1 MQNYYPEDAFPKS
14 KTNSINKDDISNSS
28 SFDMQSL
35 MKLVNSN
42 KGKDVNLEML
52 MTLLKNQNPQLANL
66 LPLLNGLKLSHP
78 SKSVNSKKNNTDNK
92 FISVSKYYEKWD

>member
-1 MQNYYPEDAFPKS
+1 
-14 KTNSINKDDISNSS
+14 
-28 SFDMQSL
+28 
-35 MKLVNSN
+35 
-42 KGKDVNLEML
+42 ML

-92 FISVSKYYEKWD
+92 YISVSKYYEKWD

>member
-42 KGKDVNLEML
+42 KGKML
-52 MTLLKNQNPQLANL
+52 T
-66 LPLLNGLKLSHP
+66 
-78 SKSVNSKKNNTDNK
+78 
-92 FISVSKYYEKWD
+92 